1 MILVSYNWYMRRFN
15 ALKEQANGFN
25 DILTPVG
32 ENIIKARIEKSINCQ
47 STSTLETLSTTA
59 YSRNPN
65 TGTEVCSVHD
75 GGENTYYEVNLRYKF
90 CSCNM
95 WQEWGLPCKHAV
107 AVLKRRN
114 LDLYKFSHDN
124 WRLEKHKEMFEMMGA
139 LITVK
144 ESGYELNPNL
154 KPPKHGPYE
163 TVVDKKSG
171 KEKIVCMCI
180 MCGKKN
186 IHKQPG
192 PAQHTRIRSST
203 DLS

>member
-1 MILVSYNWYMRRFN
+1 
-15 ALKEQANGFN
+15 
-25 DILTPVG
+25 
-32 ENIIKARIEKSINCQ
+32 
-47 STSTLETLSTTA
+47 
-59 YSRNPN
+59 
-65 TGTEVCSVHD
+65 
-75 GGENTYYEVNLRYKF
+75 
-90 CSCNM
+90 M

-163 TVVDKKSG
+163 TVVDKTTG
-171 KEKIVCMCI
+171 KEKIVCVCI
-180 MCGKKN
+180 MCTQEAVRPKVPQHAQEAVRPQVPQHAQGPQ
-186 IHKQPG
+186 HKQ
-192 PAQHTRIRSST
+192 AQGIRRNPELLDENPLGFT
-203 DLS
+203 T